1 MSQPPTGAP
10 KPGNGPP
17 RASQNGPR
25 PARPP
30 AVGTGASTARNP
42 TTGAQP
48 IALWQQLLGV
58 AGALQA
64 IRAGQSGTAA
74 LAAVDAALRPGVQA
88 LLFQVLRQA
97 GRAEALRRCLVER
110 TPPPAAD
117 ALLCTALALCW
128 DPDESPYEPFTLV
141 NQAVEAAKRNVGT
154 RKQASFINGCLR
166 RFLREREALVAGT
179 DNEPLAR
186 WNHPLWW
193 IERLRKDHPVDW
205 EQILRANNT
214 HAPMTLRINTQ
225 KCTVAQYQQALAAI
239 DFEADVLGESGLVL
253 HQPVPVPALPGF
265 AQGWV
270 SVQDAAAQM
279 AAPLLL
285 EGLDLTQP
293 LRVLDACAAPGGKT
307 AHLLELA
314 GSDSPLQVTALE
326 IDAARSARI
335 GETLQRLG
343 LNAQVL
349 VADAARP
356 QDWWQQHCGGA
367 LFDAILLDAPC
378 TASGIVRRHP
388 DVRWLRRETDISQL
402 AALQT
407 RLLAALWPLVRP
419 GGRLL
424 YCTCSVFRAEGDVQ
438 VQTFL
443 AHNTDAQLLPSPGH
457 LIPRN
462 ADKGGAVPDNLSG
475 DHDGF
480 FYALLQKSA

>member
-1 MSQPPTGAP
+1 MPSAGAT
-10 KPGNGPP
+10 
-17 RASQNGPR
+17 NGPR
-25 PARPP
+25 RARPLASP
-30 AVGTGASTARNP
+30 GDDTRRAVAAAS
-42 TTGAQP
+42 QP
-48 IALWQQLLGV
+48 VALWQQLEAV

-64 IRAGQSGTAA
+64 IRGGQSGTAA
-74 LAAVDAALRPGVQA
+74 LVAVEAGLRPGVQS

-97 GRAEALRRCLVER
+97 GRAEALRRQMVAR

-128 DPDESPYEPFTLV
+128 NPDESPYEPFTLV
-141 NQAVEAAKRNVGT
+141 NQTVEAAKRSAST
-154 RKQASFINGCLR
+154 RAQSSFLNGCLR
-166 RFLREREALVAGT
+166 RFLRERDALVART
-179 DNEPLAR
+179 DGDPLAR
-186 WNHPLWW
+186 WNHPVWW
-193 IERLRKDHPVDW
+193 IERLRKDHPGHW
-205 EQILRANNT
+205 EQILQANNA
-214 HAPMTLRINTQ
+214 HAPMTLRVNVQ
-225 KCTVAQYQQALAAI
+225 KSSPALYQKALAAI
-239 DFEADVLGESGLVL
+239 NLEAERSGDAGLVL
-253 HQPVPVPALPGF
+253 AHPVPVQSLPGF
-265 AQGWV
+265 DQGWV

-285 EGLDLTQP
+285 QGLDLTQP

-314 GSDSPLQVTALE
+314 GADAPMQVIALE
-326 IDAARSARI
+326 IDSTRSARI

-343 LNAQVL
+343 LRAQVV

-356 QDWWQQHCGGA
+356 QDWWQQHCDGA

-388 DVRWLRRETDISQL
+388 DVRWLRRESDIAQL
-402 AALQT
+402 ATLQA
-407 RLLAALWPLVRP
+407 RLLKTLWPLLRP

-424 YCTCSVFRAEGDVQ
+424 YCTCSVFRAEGDAQ

-457 LIPRN
+457 LIPGN
-462 ADKGGAVPDNLSG
+462 GDKPGAVPDNQPG

-480 FYALLQKSA
+480 FYALLQKSPQ